1 MVLVVHTFQNSQEEI
16 KENPMIKQE
25 VLIIKNVNLMVLLI
39 SKAKVQVNF
48 QKEIGMTKRKEN
60 LQERMIEV
68 ILLKKE
74 EHQNQMIVM
83 TRKRVKQQNHQEKEE
98 NNYLI

>member
-1 MVLVVHTFQNSQEEI
+1 MVSVVHTFQNSQEEI

-48 QKEIGMTKRKEN
+48 QKEIVMTKRKEN